1 MTGVFGTN
9 WEFAASQFSL
19 SLEVFIEHIPHVER
33 LQGTVQLQS
42 MCQFLPMHI
51 EQVLSRILCLFMA
64 ISKECGSDHL
74 ITVYTTTCI
83 L

>member
-19 SLEVFIEHIPHVER
+19 SLEGFIEHIPHVER

-42 MCQFLPMHI
+42 M
-51 EQVLSRILCLFMA
+51 
-64 ISKECGSDHL
+64 
-74 ITVYTTTCI
+74 
-83 L
+83 